1 MKTTILFDLGQTLA
15 RYYGRSDIPAVL
27 EECINSVQDFLRSKG
42 FLVVSDKDVRQR
54 VHDENREAV
63 DYLVRPLEDRL
74 ARIFDLA
81 GKPSSDELIQSACQ
95 YFVKPI
101 YRRGQLYEDALPTLI
116 RLKAEKYATALISN
130 TPWGSPANLW
140 REEIKRLGIAEY
152 LDVAVFCRDVGWRK
166 PAPHIFTYVLHQLH
180 VPAEQCLFIGDNPV
194 WDVDGPQAVGIEAVL
209 IDREGRKDNKTIT
222 SLTELFD
229 VLKNPTP

>member
-1 MKTTILFDLGQTLA
+1 MKTTILFDLGQNLA
-15 RYYGRSDIPAVL
+15 RYYDRSEIPVVL
-27 EECINSVQDFLRSKG
+27 EECINSVRDFLRDNG
-42 FLVVSDKDVRQR
+42 VLAVSDKNVRQR
-54 VHDENREAV
+54 VHGENREAV

-81 GKPSSDELIQSACQ
+81 GKPSSNELIQNACH
-95 YFVKPI
+95 YFMKPI
-101 YRRGQLYEDALPTLI
+101 YGRGQLYDDALPALI
-116 RLKAEKYATALISN
+116 KLKAHNYRTALISN

-166 PAPHIFTYVLHQLH
+166 PAPHIFTYALHQLR
-180 VPAEQCLFIGDNPV
+180 VPAGQCLFIGDNPV
-194 WDVDGPQAVGIEAVL
+194 WDVEGPQAVGIEALL
-209 IDREGRKDNKTIT
+209 IDRKGKKDSKTIT
-222 SLTELFD
+222 SIAGLFD